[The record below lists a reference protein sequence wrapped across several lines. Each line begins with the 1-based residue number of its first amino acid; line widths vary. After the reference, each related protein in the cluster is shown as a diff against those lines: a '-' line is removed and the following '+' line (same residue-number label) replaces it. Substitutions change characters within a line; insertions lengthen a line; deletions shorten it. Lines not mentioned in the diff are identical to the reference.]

1 MGDKAFK
8 IGAFGPCGHAQL
20 NQKAASMTKKTA
32 AASPEVSQLTYEEA
46 VTELDSLISRLDAG
60 QLPLEALL
68 SQYQRGAELLQHCR
82 TQLEAVEAQIKV
94 VEGQQLRNW
103 TDKA

>member
-1 MGDKAFK
+1 ML
-8 IGAFGPCGHAQL
+8 PQ
-20 NQKAASMTKKTA
+20 QKAPFMTKKA
-32 AASPEVSQLTYEEA
+32 AAANSQVSHLTYEEA
-46 VTELDSLISRLDAG
+46 VTALDTLIAQLDAG

-82 TQLEAVEAQIKV
+82 AQLEAVEAQIKV
-94 VEGQQLRNW
+94 VEGQQLRDW

>member
-1 MGDKAFK
+1 M
-8 IGAFGPCGHAQL
+8 
-20 NQKAASMTKKTA
+20 NQKASPMTKKAA
-32 AASPEVSQLTYEEA
+32 AASPDVSQLTYEEA
-46 VTELDSLISRLDAG
+46 MTELDSLISRLDAG

>member
-1 MGDKAFK
+1 MPK
-8 IGAFGPCGHAQL
+8 
-20 NQKAASMTKKTA
+20 KAAAVSPD
-32 AASPEVSQLTYEEA
+32 ASPDVSLLTYEEA
-46 VTELDSLISRLDAG
+46 VTELDTLIDRLDAG

-82 TQLEAVEAQIKV
+82 QQLEAVEAQIKV

>member
-1 MGDKAFK
+1 
-8 IGAFGPCGHAQL
+8 
-20 NQKAASMTKKTA
+20 MTKKATA
-32 AASPEVSQLTYEEA
+32 AISGVSQLTYEEA
-46 VTELDSLISRLDAG
+46 VTELDTLISRLDAG

-82 TQLEAVEAQIKV
+82 NQLEAVEAQIKV

>member
-1 MGDKAFK
+1 M
-8 IGAFGPCGHAQL
+8 FGRCGHDLL
-20 NQKAASMTKKTA
+20 NQKASSMSKKA
-32 AASPEVSQLTYEEA
+32 AAGSPEVSQLTYEEA
-46 VTELDSLISRLDAG
+46 VTELDTLIGRLDAG

-82 TQLEAVEAQIKV
+82 SKLEAVEAQIKV

-103 TDKA
+103 TDNT

>member
-1 MGDKAFK
+1 MAAKAFK
-8 IGAFGPCGHAQL
+8 IGVFGRCGHAQL
-20 NQKAASMTKKTA
+20 NQKAASMSKKAA

-46 VTELDSLISRLDAG
+46 VTELDTLIARLDAG

-82 TQLEAVEAQIKV
+82 TKLEAVEAQIKV

-103 TDKA
+103 TDNA

>member
-1 MGDKAFK
+1 M
-8 IGAFGPCGHAQL
+8 I
-20 NQKAASMTKKTA
+20 QKASPMTKKA
-32 AASPEVSQLTYEEA
+32 AAAISSVSQLTYEEA
-46 VTELDSLISRLDAG
+46 VTELDTLISRLDAG

-82 TQLEAVEAQIKV
+82 NQLEAVEAQIKV